1 MKVISK
7 ILNTLIAIFLGVN
20 IITVFLINIH
30 FANLGIIKSAT
41 SELAPEIN
49 INDLLIYQKQN
60 NYQENDVIIYEIQG
74 KYSLAKVKATTEYL
88 TYIKDNTNKEYSPIS
103 NADIKGKSLVILTPI
118 YMILYFAI
126 VFTCLIYLIINILL
140 GVKEM
145 KKDSK
150 ITS

>member
-1 MKVISK
+1 MMKLVHIYILLVFQLNIKDKIDRLKISK
-7 ILNTLIAIFLGVN
+7 LN
-20 IITVFLINIH
+20 
-30 FANLGIIKSAT
+30 
-41 SELAPEIN
+41 
-49 INDLLIYQKQN
+49 
-60 NYQENDVIIYEIQG
+60 
-74 KYSLAKVKATTEYL
+74 
-88 TYIKDNTNKEYSPIS
+88 KDNYILSKEDKDSFIGFIEQVDNTSKEYSPIS

-145 KKDSK
+145 NKDSK